1 MDILYSLYYKD
12 IIFNERTKVKKKTI
26 LYFTNCQIVK

>member
-12 IIFNERTKVKKKTI
+12 IIFNERTKVKKKLFYI
-26 LYFTNCQIVK
+26 LQIVKL